1 MFWEMLIDHL
11 CYTDLQRNKKK
22 PVLDIYCCLRCLIHG
37 LALSILNA
45 IGDSAV
51 ETQVDFLH
59 FSWKRFVNT
68 VEDFYGIRYVHGFF
82 AWYSD
87 GPTI

>member
-1 MFWEMLIDHL
+1 M
-11 CYTDLQRNKKK
+11 
-22 PVLDIYCCLRCLIHG
+22 LDIYCCLRCLIHG

-59 FSWKRFVNT
+59 FSSKHFVNT
-68 VEDFYGIRYVHGFF
+68 VEDFYGIDTYKDFSLGSVMAQQFRDKTG
-82 AWYSD
+82 WMMK
-87 GPTI
+87 I